1 MEEVIYGLVKRLV
14 EEAPTRMHI
23 SRNIITPCYIRD
35 NRKYSISI
43 GEGWLRFDIYA
54 NDDVPLYEIHIE
66 DERIRNEI
74 RYKAEDWAKIF
85 EHREIELL
93 EDNIKVEKPQGMESL
108 LEETDN
114 DE

>member
-1 MEEVIYGLVKRLV
+1 MKEVIYGLVKRLI
-14 EEAPTRMHI
+14 EEVPTRMYLN
-23 SRNIITPCYIRD
+23 RNYIGVYYIRD

-54 NDDVPLYEIHIE
+54 NDDNLLYEIYID
-66 DERIRNEI
+66 DERTRNEI

>member
-1 MEEVIYGLVKRLV
+1 MKEVVYGLVKRLI
-14 EEAPTRMHI
+14 EEVPTRMYI
-23 SRNIITPCYIRD
+23 AKNFIGAYYIRD

-43 GEGWLRFDIYA
+43 GTGWTQFRIHT
-54 NDDVPLYEIHIE
+54 NDDVVLYEIYID
-66 DERIRNEI
+66 DERTRNEI
-74 RYKAEDWAKIF
+74 RYKLEDWSKIF
-85 EHREIELL
+85 EHKEIELL

>member
-1 MEEVIYGLVKRLV
+1 MKEVVYGLIKRLIEEV
-14 EEAPTRMHI
+14 PTRMYLSENFI
-23 SRNIITPCYIRD
+23 GVYYIRD
-35 NRKYSISI
+35 NRKYSINI
-43 GEGWLRFDIYA
+43 GKDWIQFDIYTNS
-54 NDDVPLYEIHIE
+54 NDLSYEIYID
-66 DERIRNEI
+66 DERTRNEI

-108 LEETDN
+108 LEETDS

>member
-1 MEEVIYGLVKRLV
+1 MKEVVYGLVKRLI
-14 EEAPTRMHI
+14 EEVPTKMYLGKSYI
-23 SRNIITPCYIRD
+23 GVYYIRD
-35 NRKYSISI
+35 NRDYSINI
-43 GEGWLRFDIYA
+43 GKDWMQFHIYT
-54 NDDVPLYEIHIE
+54 NDDNLLYEIYID

-93 EDNIKVEKPQGMESL
+93 ESNIKVEKPQGMESL

>member
-1 MEEVIYGLVKRLV
+1 MEEVVYGLIKRLIKEV
-14 EEAPTRMHI
+14 PTRIHLCK
-23 SRNIITPCYIRD
+23 NYIGVHYVRD
-35 NRKYSISI
+35 NRKYSIYTGSDWVEFYI
-43 GEGWLRFDIYA
+43 FD
-54 NDDVPLYEIHIE
+54 NDNNILCDLFID
-66 DERIRNEI
+66 DERTRNEI

-108 LEETDN
+108 LEETDS

>member
-1 MEEVIYGLVKRLV
+1 MEEAVYGLVKRLI
-14 EEAPTRMHI
+14 EEVPTRMRI
-23 SRNIITPCYIRD
+23 SGNFISAYYIRD
-35 NRKYSISI
+35 NRKYSINA
-43 GEGWLRFDIYA
+43 GEDWMELCVFD
-54 NDDVPLYEIHIE
+54 NDDNILYSLSIK
-66 DERIRNEI
+66 DERTRNEI

>member
-1 MEEVIYGLVKRLV
+1 MKEVVYGLVKRLI
-14 EEAPTRMHI
+14 EEVPTKMYL
-23 SRNIITPCYIRD
+23 SKNYTGVYYIRD
-35 NRKYSISI
+35 NRKYSINI
-43 GEGWLRFDIYA
+43 TKDWIQFVIYT
-54 NDDVPLYEIHIE
+54 NDDGLLYEIYID
-66 DERIRNEI
+66 DERTRNEI

-85 EHREIELL
+85 EHKEIELL

>member
-1 MEEVIYGLVKRLV
+1 MKEVIYGLVKRLV
-14 EEAPTRMHI
+14 EEVPTRMFI
-23 SRNIITPCYIRD
+23 AKAIIAIYYIRD
-35 NRKYSISI
+35 NRKYSIRI
-43 GEGWLRFDIYA
+43 GKDWVQFDICT
-54 NDDVPLYEIHIE
+54 NDDTPLYEMYID

-74 RYKAEDWAKIF
+74 RYKVEDWAKIF
-85 EHREIELL
+85 EHKEIELL

>member
-1 MEEVIYGLVKRLV
+1 MKEVVYGLVKRLV

-35 NRKYSISI
+35 NRKYSINAGSDWMEFYI
-43 GEGWLRFDIYA
+43 SD
-54 NDDVPLYEIHIE
+54 NDNNILYELLIE
-66 DERIRNEI
+66 DERTRNEI
-74 RYKAEDWAKIF
+74 RYKLEDWAKIF
-85 EHREIELL
+85 EHKEIELL